1 MTVADPTSKEE
12 VFAHLKAILQIFVP
26 PLVVSKDDP
35 ENYYLDTVHTMRNK
49 QPLFFGAV
57 MIKKSYVSFHLMPV
71 YACPALLENMSDAL
85 KARMQGK
92 ACFNFKKVETALFEE
107 LTQLTR
113 ASFDRFQDRD
123 MLEKFGVPLKRE

>member
-1 MTVADPTSKEE
+1 MAPTVSTSQEE
-12 VFAHLKAILQIFVP
+12 VFVCLKAILQVYAP
-26 PLVVSKDDP
+26 PLVVAKDDP
-35 ENYYLDTVHTMRNK
+35 ENYYLDTVFIMRNK

-92 ACFNFKKVETALFEE
+92 ACFNFKKVEVALFEE
-107 LTQLTR
+107 LAELTR
-113 ASFDRFQDRD
+113 AGFERFQNRE
-123 MLEKFGVPLKRE
+123 MLEKFGIPQKQD